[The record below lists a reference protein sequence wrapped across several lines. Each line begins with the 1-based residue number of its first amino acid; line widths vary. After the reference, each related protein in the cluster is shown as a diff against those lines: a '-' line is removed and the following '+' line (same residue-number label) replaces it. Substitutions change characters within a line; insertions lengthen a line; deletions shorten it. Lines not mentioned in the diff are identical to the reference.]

1 MPGKRVQF
9 DDETRA
15 SIDLLADRSA
25 SFQEIA
31 DEAFDDLLRK
41 YRRIPNFKMALKEAP
56 IIPRRK

>member
-15 SIDLLADRSA
+15 SIDLLTRDRSA

-41 YRRIPNFKMALKEAP
+41 YRRIPNSHFH
-56 IIPRRK
+56 R